1 MNNQVGKETTDKMN
15 RETFERVMEHVIDS
29 IEQAGYNARDQIK
42 AYVLTADESYITRE
56 GKARDE
62 IQCSALIYCRFYA
75 TIHPRRRFYDDNKDL
90 SFKR

>member
-15 RETFERVMEHVIDS
+15 RETFERVMEHVVDS

-56 GKARDE
+56 GKARDY
-62 IQCSALIYCRFYA
+62 IQKLDMDMIEKYL
-75 TIHPRRRFYDDNKDL
+75 NKM
-90 SFKR
+90 K